1 MGFALGDGARGLREL
16 DVSARRKAVIAELVR
31 LFGKAAGEPT
41 DYVEQD
47 WSSERWSRGCYFGLM
62 PPGTL
67 TRYGEALRASVGRL
81 HWAGTETAQRNVG
94 YMDGALESGLRAA
107 GEVLLL
113 LGRSSHR

>member
-1 MGFALGDGARGLREL
+1 
-16 DVSARRKAVIAELVR
+16 VIAELVR

-67 TRYGEALRASVGRL
+67 TRYGEALRAPVGRL

-107 GEVLLL
+107 GEVLPL
-113 LGRSSHR
+113 LGRSAYR